1 MKRRKQKDEAPRSG
15 GELMTIIAHFRL
27 LARFALIGRL
37 SCHPRRAALVHDRTS
52 PKLPERTAHR
62 GLSFEEPKVSHAPLV
77 ESGDGILASSR
88 YLSPCPSSHC
98 LVLFCSWPDFL
109 FITIDASRPT
119 RSKMSRLGGRDKR
132 YAPLEEEIMH
142 WHSSPPSQS
151 CRLFSTLSR
160 VKIISV

>member
-119 RSKMSRLGGRDKR
+119 DRRSLGLAAETSDMRLWKKKLCTG
-132 YAPLEEEIMH
+132 
-142 WHSSPPSQS
+142 
-151 CRLFSTLSR
+151 TLPHHLNLAGFFQP
-160 VKIISV
+160 